1 MLLAYRETSF
11 FARHVAEVVF
21 LIEGADFRQFILQL
35 MSRRKFRWT
44 GIFETEGLAKV
55 RKGTADVRALWV
67 RNSRP
72 FRRQRTRQRSRWR
85 IRWLTAGYGRSAQ

>member
-35 MSRRKFRWT
+35 MSRHKFRWT
-44 GIFETEGLAKV
+44 GKFRTEGLAKV
-55 RKGTADVRALWV
+55 RKEPLMFARYGSATRGRFVV
-67 RNSRP
+67 E
-72 FRRQRTRQRSRWR
+72 RTRQRSRWR